1 MAERLCRVLDHNGD
15 GGNAPAPLQVA
26 GSDRDVCAGHLA
38 DNSNRRRDRHIQ
50 VREGQAHG
58 GAALEVSVSTSNGNN
73 IYCSL
78 VPSSASRLPLQP
90 HISIDTL
97 LLLLFGMYVFF
108 FILSST
114 TENAARFS
122 GTDWIISLASTK

>member
-58 GAALEVSVSTSNGNN
+58 GAALEVSVSTSNEI
-73 IYCSL
+73 IYIVHWCPHPLLGCLCNHTSLLTRCCCCS
-78 VPSSASRLPLQP
+78 
-90 HISIDTL
+90 
-97 LLLLFGMYVFF
+97 
-108 FILSST
+108 
-114 TENAARFS
+114 ENAARFS